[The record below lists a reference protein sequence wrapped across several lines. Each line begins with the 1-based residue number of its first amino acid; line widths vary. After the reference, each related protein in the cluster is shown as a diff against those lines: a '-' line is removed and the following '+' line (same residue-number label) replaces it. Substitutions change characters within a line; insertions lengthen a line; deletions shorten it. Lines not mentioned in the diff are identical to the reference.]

1 MRQVFYNT
9 PTQLPNSTKRVSAS
23 DPKDD
28 VNLNRNWQDFISKD
42 YRTKTIKDRFSI
54 ISSVSLSSFP
64 SGGCLLLSEC
74 VFVGSN
80 LLTSK

>member
-54 ISSVSLSSFP
+54 ISSFSLFP
-64 SGGCLLLSEC
+64 LVDAYCVGG
-74 VFVGSN
+74 
-80 LLTSK
+80 K